1 MPTPADAPICVIPAR
16 GGSKRFPR
24 KNLAHFR
31 GRSLVALTV
40 DTARASGVYSR
51 VVVSTDDQEIADA
64 AAAAGAEVRERPAD
78 LSGDFVTLEPVLLDA
93 VDWIASGGSGA
104 APSTGSVMLTTSP
117 LRTAADVRGAYEKF
131 AGSGADF
138 LMVVSRYLK
147 SPFLALEE
155 RDGFARLMFPDL
167 ARMQPTPPVWVDT
180 GMAYFARL
188 EALRAER
195 TFYGR
200 RMTTY
205 EVPVERAIDVDE
217 PYHLRLAALISDS
230 GSRAA
235 SGGADDPAGRD
246 ASAGGDESAGRA

>member
-1 MPTPADAPICVIPAR
+1 MPTAADAPICVIPAR

-31 GRSLVALTV
+31 GRSLLALTV
-40 DTARASGVYSR
+40 DTARESGVYAR
-51 VVVSTDDQEIADA
+51 IIVSTDDEEIAREA
-64 AAAAGAEVRERPAD
+64 RGAGADVRERPAH
-78 LSGDFVTLEPVLLDA
+78 LSGDFITLEPVLLDA
-93 VDWIASGGSGA
+93 ADWIEGGGSGQPPA
-104 APSTGSVMLTTSP
+104 IGSVMLTTSP
-117 LRTAADVRGAYEKF
+117 LRTAADVRGAYDKF

-155 RDGFARLMFPDL
+155 REGFARLMFPEL
-167 ARMQPTPPVWVDT
+167 ARQQPAPPVWVDT

-188 EALRAER
+188 DALRAER

-217 PYHLRLAALISDS
+217 PYHLRFAELID
-230 GSRAA
+230 GATRRA
-235 SGGADDPAGRD
+235 
-246 ASAGGDESAGRA
+246 